1 MSEAKFELGQVVM
14 TATVRDTVDGSFV
27 LECLARHVQG
37 DWGEGAYDETKASND
52 AGLNPDEPERLHSVY
67 NRPEG
72 GELWIITEWDRSV
85 TTALLPSDY

>member
-1 MSEAKFELGQVVM
+1 MSKFDLGQVVM
-14 TATVRDTVDGSFV
+14 TANVRDTVDGGFV
-27 LECLARHVQG
+27 LECLTRHAQG
-37 DWGEGAYDETKASND
+37 DWGEGAYGSTKASND

-85 TTALLPSDY
+85 TTALLPEDY